1 MKLHLVRHGETEWN
15 KLGRFQ
21 GQGDIA
27 LNARGLAQAK
37 ETALAMAA
45 AGGITLYSSPLQRT
59 MQVANE
65 ISRLA
70 NVPVVPVPG
79 VRELDLGELEG
90 VTGEEMR
97 TLWPD
102 VYSTWNQD
110 PGALTMPKGESLSQL
125 QERAWRS
132 LRELE
137 EAHSGD
143 DVVVVVSHNF
153 AIRTVIHKVLG
164 LPLANFHRMT
174 LSLGSICTVDCTAR
188 GRRLVCYNST
198 GHLSPENR

>member
-1 MKLHLVRHGETEWN
+1 VKLHLVRHGETEWN

-21 GQGDIA
+21 GQNNIA
-27 LNARGLAQAK
+27 LNPRGLAQAK
-37 ETALAMAA
+37 ETARVMAED
-45 AGGITLYSSPLQRT
+45 GRISLYSSPLQRT
-59 MQVANE
+59 MQVADE

-70 NVPVVPVPG
+70 NVSVIPVPG
-79 VRELDLGELEG
+79 VKELDLGELEG

-102 VYSTWNQD
+102 VYSVWNQN
-110 PGALTMPKGESLSQL
+110 PGTLSMPKGESLSQL
-125 QERAWRS
+125 QDRAWRS
-132 LRELE
+132 IRELE

-164 LPLANFHRMT
+164 LPLANFHRMS
-174 LSLGSICTVDCTAR
+174 LSLSSICTVEYTAR
-188 GRRLVCYNST
+188 GRQLACYNST

>member
-21 GQGDIA
+21 GQKDIA
-27 LNARGLAQAK
+27 LNPRGLAQAK
-37 ETALAMAA
+37 ETARVMAEN
-45 AGGITLYSSPLQRT
+45 GGISLYSSPLQRT
-59 MQVANE
+59 MQVADE

-70 NVPVVPVPG
+70 NVSVIPVPG
-79 VRELDLGELEG
+79 VKELDLGELEG

-102 VYSTWNQD
+102 VYSVWNQN
-110 PGALTMPKGESLSQL
+110 PGTLSMPKGESLSQL
-125 QERAWRS
+125 QDRAWRS
-132 LRELE
+132 IRELE

-164 LPLANFHRMT
+164 LPLANFHRMS
-174 LSLGSICTVDCTAR
+174 LSLSSICTVEYTAR
-188 GRRLVCYNST
+188 GRRLACYNST